1 MFNPYTE
8 FPHAIQIGVR
18 ERGGVFPNEYERFKS
33 NDVIY
38 GFMDTPSTN
47 EQLLYHQ
54 MDNSFDRNLYTP
66 YDLPINHNK
75 TLFKYEGRIYE
86 CVGEPID
93 QGGQHE
99 INLTKLKVVPIG

>member
-1 MFNPYTE
+1 MFNPYNE

-18 ERGGVFPNEYERFKS
+18 ETVGSYHNERERFKS
-33 NDVIY
+33 EKVIY

-47 EQLLYHQ
+47 ERLLYHQ

-75 TLFKYEGRIYE
+75 TLFKYDGRIYE